1 MSGFRRLLTCEVDD
15 AVGAGFVLLGVS
27 VFDHV
32 LTQAECTDVPFF
44 FHRQAREKGLEAE
57 FLKIERRFLAV
68 LDGLAAGGVT
78 LVRHPAR
85 LKVLLAQRNTPGAG
99 LRVAVRGG
107 GCSGLAYVI
116 EWAEAP
122 KERDKIFEKDGI
134 RVFVD
139 PKSYLYLMGSE
150 LRYEETLMASGFKL
164 ENPNVKTACGCG
176 ESFTV

>member
-1 MSGFRRLLTCEVDD
+1 MTAPAQNAAAPASTPPRPALKTFGISD
-15 AVGAGFVLLGVS
+15 GA
-27 VFDHV
+27 
-32 LTQAECTDVPFF
+32 A
-44 FHRQAREKGLEAE
+44 
-57 FLKIERRFLAV
+57 
-68 LDGLAAGGVT
+68 
-78 LVRHPAR
+78 AR
-85 LKVLLAQRNTPGAG
+85 LKTLLTQRNTPGAG

-107 GCSGLAYVI
+107 GCSGLAYMI

-122 KERDKIFEKDGI
+122 KERDKVFEKDGI